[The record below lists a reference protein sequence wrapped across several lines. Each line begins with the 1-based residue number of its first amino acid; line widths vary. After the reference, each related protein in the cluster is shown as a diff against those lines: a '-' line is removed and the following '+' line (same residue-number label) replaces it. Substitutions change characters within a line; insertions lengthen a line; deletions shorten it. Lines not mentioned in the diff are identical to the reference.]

1 MKEKKVWYQLSC
13 LLTIQHRLYNES
25 TYQHEIMEEISV
37 LSTKDYGNVDLV
49 STTVQL
55 LIPIAKRMLKIVAM
69 LWLKHVILMAM
80 DMHVNELR
88 IFLKVKNILLGLQSK
103 TRLITLSI

>member
-1 MKEKKVWYQLSC
+1 MKK
-13 LLTIQHRLYNES
+13 
-25 TYQHEIMEEISV
+25 IS
-37 LSTKDYGNVDLV
+37 
-49 STTVQL
+49 
-55 LIPIAKRMLKIVAM
+55 
-69 LWLKHVILMAM
+69 LKHVILMAM